1 MQDFIKINKDDN
13 VAVALKPIAKGTT
26 LNVAGTEV
34 TTIEDIPQ
42 GHKFVIKPIK
52 KGDAVIKY
60 GFRIGFAQS
69 DIEVGGWVHTHNLKT
84 ALGELLEYTYNPE
97 GHKDVEPTEEAF
109 FEGYM
114 RENGTVG
121 VRNEVWI
128 IPTVGCVNSIARAIE
143 ATARAN
149 KPEGVDEVV
158 AFPHPYGCSQVTEDQ
173 ENTRHVLA
181 DLINHPNAGAVL
193 VLGLGC
199 ENSRI
204 EVLKDYIGEVNPDR
218 VKFLQVQDVENEQ
231 EAAEGIMKELMSYAA
246 TFKRENVS
254 AKHLIVGM
262 KCGGSDGLSGI
273 TANPTV
279 GLFSD
284 MLVSKGGTTIL
295 TEVPEM
301 FGAET
306 ILMNRCA
313 NKELFEKTVHL
324 INDFKEY
331 FIKNGQEI
339 YENPSPGNKD
349 GGITTLEDKS
359 LGCTQKSGSSLVK
372 GVLAYGERVS
382 DKGLNL
388 LSAPGNDLVAST
400 ACAAAGAQMVLFTT
414 GRGTP
419 FASPVPTVKIATN
432 SRLAGNK
439 SNWIDF
445 NAGRIVTDDL
455 PLEDAAKE
463 LFQLVLDV
471 ASGKKVKAEIAGF
484 HDLAIFKQ
492 GVTL

>member
-60 GFRIGFAQS
+60 GFRIGFAQA

-158 AFPHPYGCSQVTEDQ
+158 AFHIHTDVHKVTEDQ

-204 EVLKDYIGEVNPDR
+204 EV
-218 VKFLQVQDVENEQ
+218 
-231 EAAEGIMKELMSYAA
+231 S
-246 TFKRENVS
+246 
-254 AKHLIVGM
+254 
-262 KCGGSDGLSGI
+262 
-273 TANPTV
+273 
-279 GLFSD
+279 
-284 MLVSKGGTTIL
+284 
-295 TEVPEM
+295 
-301 FGAET
+301 
-306 ILMNRCA
+306 
-313 NKELFEKTVHL
+313 
-324 INDFKEY
+324 
-331 FIKNGQEI
+331 
-339 YENPSPGNKD
+339 
-349 GGITTLEDKS
+349 
-359 LGCTQKSGSSLVK
+359 
-372 GVLAYGERVS
+372 
-382 DKGLNL
+382 
-388 LSAPGNDLVAST
+388 
-400 ACAAAGAQMVLFTT
+400 
-414 GRGTP
+414 
-419 FASPVPTVKIATN
+419 
-432 SRLAGNK
+432 
-439 SNWIDF
+439 
-445 NAGRIVTDDL
+445 
-455 PLEDAAKE
+455 
-463 LFQLVLDV
+463 
-471 ASGKKVKAEIAGF
+471 
-484 HDLAIFKQ
+484 
-492 GVTL
+492 

>member
-60 GFRIGFAQS
+60 GFRIGYAQA

-84 ALGELLEYTYNPE
+84 ALGDLLEYTYNPE

-173 ENTRHVLA
+173 ENTRHILA

-193 VLGLGC
+193 VSWSWL
-199 ENSRI
+199 R
-204 EVLKDYIGEVNPDR
+204 
-218 VKFLQVQDVENEQ
+218 EQ
-231 EAAEGIMKELMSYAA
+231 PY
-246 TFKRENVS
+246 
-254 AKHLIVGM
+254 
-262 KCGGSDGLSGI
+262 
-273 TANPTV
+273 
-279 GLFSD
+279 
-284 MLVSKGGTTIL
+284 
-295 TEVPEM
+295 
-301 FGAET
+301 
-306 ILMNRCA
+306 
-313 NKELFEKTVHL
+313 
-324 INDFKEY
+324 
-331 FIKNGQEI
+331 
-339 YENPSPGNKD
+339 
-349 GGITTLEDKS
+349 
-359 LGCTQKSGSSLVK
+359 
-372 GVLAYGERVS
+372 
-382 DKGLNL
+382 
-388 LSAPGNDLVAST
+388 
-400 ACAAAGAQMVLFTT
+400 
-414 GRGTP
+414 
-419 FASPVPTVKIATN
+419 
-432 SRLAGNK
+432 
-439 SNWIDF
+439 
-445 NAGRIVTDDL
+445 
-455 PLEDAAKE
+455 
-463 LFQLVLDV
+463 
-471 ASGKKVKAEIAGF
+471 
-484 HDLAIFKQ
+484 
-492 GVTL
+492 